1 MTSLDRAVELEIS
14 LQGGLLKANY
24 ESLDAET
31 GDRCKSLV
39 IEYMRIRES
48 VLGKDIAFIK
58 QLTKV
63 VRNILNSEP
72 NSLDGLLEKY
82 FKFSNEGIETIRAGI
97 SGYRQN
103 NLISLESHLLAD
115 AGDAAKALFEKTQD
129 ISWAERWY
137 SAYKKS
143 ADMTIDTEP
152 LHSAH
157 AYGFAGE
164 AAKAVF
170 EKTHNIK
177 WAKRWYDATK
187 QSADMTVNTEPL
199 HSAHAYSFAG
209 EAAKAV
215 FEKTQDISWAE
226 RWYSAYK
233 KSADM
238 TIDTEPLH
246 SAHAYGF
253 AGEAAKAVFE
263 KTHNIKWAKRWYDAT
278 KQSAD
283 MTVNTEPLHSAHA
296 YSFAGDAAKALSRAT
311 RNPSW
316 TQAAIDCYQQFLSYY
331 KQHPNPRMDKV
342 VNIIREDV
350 NFLQRF
356 IK

>member
-157 AYGFAGE
+157 AY
-164 AAKAVF
+164 
-170 EKTHNIK
+170 
-177 WAKRWYDATK
+177 
-187 QSADMTVNTEPL
+187 
-199 HSAHAYSFAG
+199 SFAG
-209 EAAKAV
+209 EAAKAL
-215 FEKTQDISWAE
+215 FKKTQDISWAGK
-226 RWYSAYK
+226 WYES
-233 KSADM
+233 
-238 TIDTEPLH
+238 
-246 SAHAYGF
+246 
-253 AGEAAKAVFE
+253 
-263 KTHNIKWAKRWYDAT
+263 T
-278 KQSAD
+278 KLSAD